1 MATPSGPIPQSC
13 QSGEQADPNSPTEM
27 FAVPT
32 AHRGVGPSTRTERF
46 PQLRE
51 DHDLPKPVRD
61 ELVSLLGSHGADPA
75 LRLGLSP
82 DSDPREIAATARRML
97 QVWRDRS
104 TDPALTA
111 RGRKLCGIAVAT
123 CEEILKEI
131 EKGAPGPLVSPPAA
145 DDRPIASPPE
155 DSNAPR
161 DSAAAR
167 ETTSTPGPKV
177 RSAHPNS
184 LQAVPRARAGWFRF
198 GRGR

>member
-1 MATPSGPIPQSC
+1 MASPSGSIPQPC
-13 QSGEQADPNSPTEM
+13 AGETQADPNSPTEM

-51 DHDLPKPVRD
+51 DHDLPRSVRD

-97 QVWRDRS
+97 QVWHDRS
-104 TDPALTA
+104 TDATLTA

-123 CEEILKEI
+123 CKEILQEI
-131 EKGAPGPLVSPPAA
+131 EAATPVSPTTPSPSDAMPSAGPAGGS
-145 DDRPIASPPE
+145 DGL
-155 DSNAPR
+155 R
-161 DSAAAR
+161 DSVPD
-167 ETTSTPGPKV
+167 TTSTPGPTARPV
-177 RSAHPNS
+177 HPNS
-184 LQAVPRARAGWFRF
+184 LPSVPRARGGWFRF